1 MGGASRSDVEIE
13 YGPQFDTIGGHS
25 YAHFRSET
33 LKPPGVAA
41 SVKGDIS
48 GVFPTFSPRLPSC
61 RPFITFA
68 LALLV
73 LASGGCVD
81 IEGGAVEVS
90 WVVRSTSGSAIT
102 NCGCADPP
110 IDKVRL
116 VLVPRGAS
124 IEGNNP
130 CEGAAQCEFP
140 CQRQTGST
148 AFNIKPTQ
156 AGESY
161 EISVVAVGA
170 DGNVLEG
177 VMTPAPI
184 LRSVVSGQ
192 PTEVEAFQLVA
203 PCRAEC
209 EMNGSGVCARP

>member
-1 MGGASRSDVEIE
+1 MKTRAI
-13 YGPQFDTIGGHS
+13 
-25 YAHFRSET
+25 
-33 LKPPGVAA
+33 VAA
-41 SVKGDIS
+41 
-48 GVFPTFSPRLPSC
+48 T
-61 RPFITFA
+61 
-68 LALLV
+68 LLV
-73 LASGGCVD
+73 GAILLAGGCVKID
-81 IEGGAVEVS
+81 GGAVEIS

-102 NCGCADPP
+102 DCSCADPA

-116 VLVPRGAS
+116 QLVGVGPS
-124 IEGNNP
+124 IHDNMP
-130 CEGAAQCEFP
+130 CAPPAQCDFP

-148 AFNIKPTQ
+148 AFDIQPTQ

-170 DGNVLEG
+170 DGIPVEG

-184 LRSVVSGQ
+184 LRTVVKGQ

>member
-1 MGGASRSDVEIE
+1 MSNLE

-33 LKPPGVAA
+33 LKPQRVAA
-41 SVKGDIS
+41 
-48 GVFPTFSPRLPSC
+48 PAT
-61 RPFITFA
+61 PFAPFA
-68 LALLV
+68 LLALLA

-81 IEGGAVEVS
+81 IDGGAVEIS

-102 NCGCADPP
+102 SCSCADPP

-116 VLVPRGAS
+116 VLVPRGPS

-130 CEGAAQCEFP
+130 CESPAQCDFP

-161 EISVVAVGA
+161 EISVLAVGG

-184 LRSVVSGQ
+184 LRSVVNGQ
-192 PTEVEAFQLVA
+192 PTEVDVFQLVA

>member
-1 MGGASRSDVEIE
+1 
-13 YGPQFDTIGGHS
+13 
-25 YAHFRSET
+25 
-33 LKPPGVAA
+33 LKPRSVTAPAA
-41 SVKGDIS
+41 
-48 GVFPTFSPRLPSC
+48 L
-61 RPFITFA
+61 
-68 LALLV
+68 LALLA

-81 IEGGAVEVS
+81 IDGGAVEVS

-102 NCGCADPP
+102 SCSCADPP

-116 VLVPRGAS
+116 VLVPRGPS

-130 CEGAAQCEFP
+130 CESPAQCDFP

-161 EISVVAVGA
+161 EISVVAVGV

-177 VMTPAPI
+177 VMTPAPV
-184 LRSVVSGQ
+184 LRSVVNGQ
-192 PTEVEAFQLVA
+192 PTEVDAFQLVA

>member
-1 MGGASRSDVEIE
+1 MSNLE
-13 YGPQFDTIGGHS
+13 YRPQFDTIGGHS

-33 LKPPGVAA
+33 LKPRGVAA
-41 SVKGDIS
+41 PAAG
-48 GVFPTFSPRLPSC
+48 GACGFFPTF
-61 RPFITFA
+61 TFPLLALVA
-68 LALLV
+68 LAV
-73 LASGGCVD
+73 GGCVD
-81 IEGGAVEVS
+81 IDGGAVEIS

-102 NCGCADPP
+102 SCSCADPP

-116 VLVPRGAS
+116 VLVPRGPS
-124 IEGNNP
+124 IAGNNP
-130 CEGAAQCEFP
+130 CESPAQCDFP

-161 EISVVAVGA
+161 EISVLALGG

-177 VMTPAPI
+177 VMTPAPV
-184 LRSVVSGQ
+184 LRSVVNGQ
-192 PTEVEAFQLVA
+192 PTEVDAFQLVA

>member
-1 MGGASRSDVEIE
+1 
-13 YGPQFDTIGGHS
+13 
-25 YAHFRSET
+25 
-33 LKPPGVAA
+33 LKPRRVAA
-41 SVKGDIS
+41 PAAPVCGL
-48 GVFPTFSPRLPSC
+48 FPTFAFVL
-61 RPFITFA
+61 
-68 LALLV
+68 LALLS

-102 NCGCADPP
+102 SCSCADPP

-116 VLVPRGAS
+116 VLIPKGPS
-124 IEGNNP
+124 IEGNKP
-130 CEGAAQCEFP
+130 CESQAQCDYP

-161 EISVVAVGA
+161 EISVVAIGG

-177 VMTPAPI
+177 VMMPAPV

-192 PTEVEAFQLVA
+192 PTEVDVFQLVA